1 MVSDRHR
8 AVRRLGKAV
17 TRPLTGLPRGA
28 RRPWWKWLVIALLLG
43 ATVSVTAVYAI
54 TLATDIARQHWSSAL
69 DASREAVL
77 VIVGWAAVFIVFS
90 ARDDR
95 DLERA
100 ESGESAATLQAQDEP
115 TAGAETVH
123 QAQDHVRRLRVRFA
137 ELSAVRER
145 AGSGADPDLDRELAT
160 TSARL
165 EQARQWLTSAQSA
178 RRARGSHQHPDRRPD
193 LRPEQRPDLR
203 PDQRLAGKS
212 RASVH

>member
-1 MVSDRHR
+1 MGTDRHGT
-8 AVRRLGKAV
+8 VRGLSQAAARL
-17 TRPLTGLPRGA
+17 LTGRPRGA
-28 RRPWWKWLVIALLLG
+28 RRAWWKWLVIALLLA
-43 ATVSVTAVYAI
+43 ATGTVTTVYAM

-90 ARDDR
+90 ARDDQ
-95 DLERA
+95 DAERA
-100 ESGESAATLQAQDEP
+100 ESDDGAATWAGHDEP
-115 TAGAETVH
+115 AAGAETVH

-137 ELSAVRER
+137 ELSAVRQR

-178 RRARGSHQHPDRRPD
+178 RPGRG
-193 LRPEQRPDLR
+193 
-203 PDQRLAGKS
+203 PDQHSGQGSAEKT
-212 RASVH
+212 RASAH

>member
-1 MVSDRHR
+1 MASDRHG
-8 AVRRLGKAV
+8 AVRRLGQPVA
-17 TRPLTGLPRGA
+17 RLLRARPRGA
-28 RRPWWKWLVIALLLG
+28 RRPWWKWLVIALLLA
-43 ATVSVTAVYAI
+43 ATLSVTAVYAL
-54 TLATDIARQHWSSAL
+54 TLATDIGRQHWSDAL

-77 VIVGWAAVFIVFS
+77 VVVGWAAVCIVFS
-90 ARDDR
+90 AGDGQVA
-95 DLERA
+95 ERA
-100 ESGESAATLQAQDEP
+100 GPGESAASGAGPDEP
-115 TAGAETVH
+115 TAGAETVR

-178 RRARGSHQHPDRRPD
+178 RPARG
-193 LRPEQRPDLR
+193 
-203 PDQRLAGKS
+203 PDQHSERNPAEKT

>member
-1 MVSDRHR
+1 MDSDRHG
-8 AVRRLGKAV
+8 AVRRLGQAV
-17 TRPLTGLPRGA
+17 ALLLTARPPGV
-28 RRPWWKWLVIALLLG
+28 RRPWWKWLVIALLLT
-43 ATVSVTAVYAI
+43 ATVSVTTVYAI

-77 VIVGWAAVFIVFS
+77 VVVGWAAVFIVLS
-90 ARDDR
+90 VGDDR
-95 DLERA
+95 EAERA
-100 ESGESAATLQAQDEP
+100 ESGEGAATPEGQDDP

-137 ELSAVRER
+137 ELSAVRQR

-178 RRARGSHQHPDRRPD
+178 RPGRGPDRHPDQSPA
-193 LRPEQRPDLR
+193 E
-203 PDQRLAGKS
+203 KT
-212 RASVH
+212 RASAR